1 MIVIDVIIA
10 MGLQLAFELA
20 GLIAMGALIFVL
32 ALVFDSLP

>member
-20 GLIAMGALIFVL
+20 GLITMGALVLVL
-32 ALVFDSLP
+32 ALVFDWLY